1 MTETIWYLAGVLFI
15 LVGIA
20 VSIALHELGHLLPAK
35 AFGVKVT
42 KYMIGFG
49 PTLFSRKVGD
59 TEYGIKAIPLGG
71 YIAMIGMFP
80 PAKPNKIIR
89 WKFWRQMVESA
100 RLGQVEQFGPD
111 EPKRNFYQLA
121 VYKRIIVMLGGPT
134 MNLLLGAVF
143 MIIAL
148 VGIGQQTSTTALVQ
162 ISQCVAA
169 GDVSKPCQP
178 SDPNSPAE
186 LAGLKAGDVI
196 TAVEGVPVKFWV
208 EVAPLIAD
216 KTGKPVALTVLRSGK
231 TLQLS
236 VTPVLAMRAVLD
248 PKTGQPILDANGKTV
263 LKMQPYIGLVLGLGY
278 MPRTVGEALTVSGDA
293 VTQTARLVLNLPQ
306 QVSKI
311 AVSTFTGG
319 TRAADGPISIIG
331 VGQIAGQVASNEK
344 VTLQDKLRSGFG
356 ILSSLNFALFVF
368 NLIPL
373 LPLDGGHV
381 AGGIYEAI
389 KRGFF
394 RLMRKPD
401 PGAADTS
408 MMVPVTT
415 LVWLLL
421 IGISLLFIVADLVN
435 PINIGL

>member
-1 MTETIWYLAGVLFI
+1 VTETIWYLAGVLFI

-49 PTLFSRKVGD
+49 PTIFSRKVGD
-59 TEYGIKAIPLGG
+59 TEYGVKAIPLGG
-71 YIAMIGMFP
+71 FIAMIGMFP

-89 WKFWRQMVESA
+89 LKFWRQMVESA
-100 RLGQVEQFGPD
+100 RLSQIEQFGPD

-134 MNLLLGAVF
+134 MNLLLGTVF
-143 MIIAL
+143 MIVAL
-148 VGIGQQTSTTALVQ
+148 VGIGQQTSTTQLVQ

-169 GDVSKPCQP
+169 GDVSQPCQAA
-178 SDPNSPAE
+178 DPPSPAE
-186 LAGLKAGDVI
+186 LAGLRAGDLV

-208 EVAPLIAD
+208 EVAPLIAH
-216 KTGKPVALTVLRSGK
+216 KTGKEVALTVLREGES
-231 TLQLS
+231 LQIK
-236 VTPVLAMRAVLD
+236 VTPILAMRAVLN
-248 PKTGQPILDANGKTV
+248 PKTGQPIVDAEGKTV

-278 MPRTVGEALTVSGDA
+278 MPRTVAEALAVSGDS
-293 VTQTARLVLNLPQ
+293 VFQTAKLVLNLPE

-311 AVSTFTGG
+311 AVSTFSGG
-319 TRAADGPISIIG
+319 TRATDGPISIIG
-331 VGQIAGQVASNEK
+331 VGQIAGTVASNQK
-344 VTLQDKLRSGFG
+344 VTLQDKLRTGFG

-389 KRGFF
+389 KRGLFKI
-394 RLMRKPD
+394 MRKPD

-408 MMVPVTT
+408 MMVPITT

-421 IGISLLFIVADLVN
+421 IAVSLLFILADFIN
-435 PINIGL
+435 PINLGF